1 MSYERRQRRIKEA
14 KVGQK
19 ENNSRA
25 RNAVVTLKDVAVN
38 KKQNKMD
45 VVVGNVPWHDQDSE
59 KEDYKRYR
67 ARGRHCGVVER
78 TM

>member
-1 MSYERRQRRIKEA
+1 MRDGEEA

-19 ENNSRA
+19 GNNSRH
-25 RNAVVTLKDVAVN
+25 LKDVAVN

-45 VVVGNVPWHDQDSE
+45 VVVGNVPWHYQDSE

-67 ARGRHCGVVER
+67 AQGRHCGVVER